1 MKVVI
6 TQQQDN
12 FVWILL
18 FIINNGFEVV
28 YSNIISD
35 PFYIIWIRVI
45 PEKDDFLIVLAYY
58 RFLPEVTTMDIWYDE
73 YFLFNFFCF
82 LSLAFKSLILE

>member
-18 FIINNGFEVV
+18 FIINNRFKVV
-28 YSNIISD
+28 DSNIISY

-45 PEKDDFLIVLAYY
+45 PEKDYFLIVLSFYC
-58 RFLPEVTTMDIWYDE
+58 FLPEVTTMDIWYDE
-73 YFLFNFFCF
+73 YSFFHFFGF